1 MDHTL
6 VYTTLE
12 HQCKLQLLCYIA
24 ILSPVGVDTSN
35 VLMNHTRDPSPNGGT
50 IHISISPPWHQS
62 NNFIKVDNQGESC
75 VLNNNVALVQ
85 NYSAFADSNLV
96 HIPLKHTLFSV
107 LSHIQAIGNSQAHK
121 Q

>member
-1 MDHTL
+1 MG
-6 VYTTLE
+6 E
-12 HQCKLQLLCYIA
+12 
-24 ILSPVGVDTSN
+24 
-35 VLMNHTRDPSPNGGT
+35 T
-50 IHISISPPWHQS
+50 IHICISPPWHQS
-62 NNFIKVDNQGESC
+62 NNFIKVDDQRESC

-85 NYSAFADSNLV
+85 NCSACAGSNLV

>member
-1 MDHTL
+1 MGHTL

-12 HQCKLQLLCYIA
+12 HLCKLQLLCYIA
-24 ILSPVGVDTSN
+24 VLLSVGVDTSN
-35 VLMNHTRDPSPNGGT
+35 ILRNHTRDPSPNGGI

-62 NNFIKVDNQGESC
+62 NNFIKVDGQRESC

-85 NYSAFADSNLV
+85 NYSSAFADSNLV

-107 LSHIQAIGNSQAHK
+107 LSHI
-121 Q
+121 